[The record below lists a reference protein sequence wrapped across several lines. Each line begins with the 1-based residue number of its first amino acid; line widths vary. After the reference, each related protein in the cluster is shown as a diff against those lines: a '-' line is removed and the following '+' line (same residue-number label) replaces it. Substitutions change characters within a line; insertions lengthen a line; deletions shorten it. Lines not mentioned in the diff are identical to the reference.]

1 MEEKFLHFVWGT
13 QSFEV
18 RKLATVDGQ
27 GLEIFGR
34 GKANQDQGPDFL
46 GARIKIGY
54 PDFAG
59 AVEIHN
65 TTEEW
70 YAHGHHLDP
79 NYNSVILH
87 VVGKSSG
94 KPVRRQD
101 GSFVPEFS
109 LEKRIPPNILSRY
122 QALEGAASPIICGPM
137 LKDVDPL
144 TISSTLDAMGVNRMQ
159 EKGRQLQGRKTASV
173 VHWQQLIWEELCRGM
188 GGTVNGDAFADIA
201 HRIPVELVNKVRGKR
216 EELEALL
223 LGTGGLLPDEPHSE
237 AYIAS
242 LQSHWQFLKMKHGL
256 QSSPIPLKYLR
267 MRPTSFPPIRL
278 SQIAALAA
286 RYPTFIELL
295 LEDTLKDFLLA
306 DIRCSEYWESHI
318 KVGVI
323 SAQRVK
329 RLGEDLRRSLVI
341 NSFLPLAGMY
351 YEAHGLDNFRETAVN
366 ILEDLAPEENQVVR
380 LFGQYGVK
388 AENALRS
395 QGLIELK
402 KSHCDLKKC
411 LNCRLGQKILT
422 DNNKANGA
430 NAYSNRGDRGRG
442 KDRQR
447 PAEHAGSDG
456 TGIPHHGGRKGKGR
470 NQ

>member
-27 GLEIFGR
+27 NIEIFGK
-34 GKANQDQGPDFL
+34 GKANQHQGPDFL

-65 TTEEW
+65 STEEW

-94 KPVRRQD
+94 KPVQRQD
-101 GSFVPEFS
+101 GSLVPEFT
-109 LEKRIPPNILSRY
+109 LEKRIPPHILSRY
-122 QALEGAASPIICGPM
+122 QALEGADSPIICGSL
-137 LKDVDPL
+137 LKDVDEV
-144 TISSTLDAMGVNRMQ
+144 TVSATLDAMGVQRMQ
-159 EKGRQLQGRKTASV
+159 EKGKQLQGRKTATV
-173 VHWQQLIWEELCRGM
+173 VHWQQLVWEELCRAM

-201 HRIPVELVNKVRGKR
+201 SRIPVELVNKLRGSR
-216 EELEALL
+216 TELEAVL
-223 LGTGGLLPDEPHSE
+223 LGTGGLLPEETHLDP
-237 AYIAS
+237 YIAE
-242 LQSHWQFLKMKHGL
+242 LQNHWQFLRMKHSL
-256 QSSPIPLKYLR
+256 QVCPIPIRYLR

-295 LEDTLKDFLLA
+295 LDQTLQDFLKA
-306 DIRCSEYWESHI
+306 DIRCSPYWESHI
-318 KVGVI
+318 KVGVE
-323 SAQRVK
+323 ATQRVK
-329 RLGEDLRRSLVI
+329 RMGEDLRRSLVI
-341 NSFLPLAGMY
+341 NSFLPLAGLY
-351 YEAHGLDNFRETAVN
+351 YEAHGMDHFRETAVN
-366 ILEDLAPEENQVVR
+366 ILEDLPPEENQVVR

-388 AENALRS
+388 AANALRS

-402 KSHCDLKKC
+402 KSQCDLKNC

-422 DNNKANGA
+422 NNDRASRA
-430 NAYSNRGDRGRG
+430 NAYSNRRDGSRG
-442 KDRQR
+442 KDRER
-447 PAEHAGSDG
+447 PADDAGSNSAG
-456 TGIPHHGGRKGKGR
+456 VPHHGGRKGTR
-470 NQ
+470 RDQ